1 MGPQEYL
8 LFLEGEYYIIKQLNI
23 LPKNNL
29 NPISQ
34 ILEFIIL
41 YWQKSL
47 FMIDTEFF
55 KVGQLPCIKN

>member
-1 MGPQEYL
+1 MDPQEYI

-34 ILEFIIL
+34 ILEFIVL
-41 YWQKSL
+41 YW
-47 FMIDTEFF
+47 
-55 KVGQLPCIKN
+55 